1 MKRAAAVLGL
11 FLLAACSQTTTSSR
25 PSPSASPSGSAATPS
40 SSTPVAIASPTAG
53 PTATAPNP
61 NALFAVTESPS
72 FAEAA
77 NKVVI
82 VGLDG
87 VARSRAQFQPRSDPV
102 IPTAGVV
109 TGPVAEVVGSKVYYL
124 DGNGVV
130 RVLRTSGQSQVVATL
145 PALAP
150 QSEAWFSV
158 SPDGSQIIVGVVTFP
173 DQPTLAVGG
182 TGPIPV
188 VFVGGPSKFDL
199 YISRGGAAFTSLQ
212 HVDANHLFGD
222 GDPKPTLPIG
232 WTSSGPAIMEPNG
245 LLYTATTG
253 SDTWFGGSVYAID
266 TSGQPAAQLGGSDCL
281 STTMWGSGLLVC
293 NYGTNPTPRNVEV
306 RDQSG
311 NVLWKTQTVWQG
323 GYVLVRDARRLTISP
338 DGQGVADGSRVETH
352 AHGVIGIPPG
362 FVVEGWL
369 DNNTIMGRPLIGA
382 GPDLGNLAWI
392 NLSDPTNVHDLG
404 FKGDFVATL
413 S

>member
-25 PSPSASPSGSAATPS
+25 PSPSASPSGSAAAPS
-40 SSTPVAIASPTAG
+40 SSTPGSIASPTAG
-53 PTATAPNP
+53 PTAAAPNP
-61 NALFAVTESPS
+61 NVLFAVTESPS

-87 VARSRAQFQPRSDPV
+87 VGRSRAQFQPRSDPV
-102 IPTAGVV
+102 IPSAGVV
-109 TGPVAEVVGSKVYYL
+109 TGPVAVLVGSSVYYL
-124 DGNGVV
+124 DGNGVI
-130 RVLRTSGQSQVVATL
+130 RVLRTSGQPQVVATL

-188 VFVGGPSKFDL
+188 VLVGGPSKFDL

-222 GDPKPTLPIG
+222 GDPKPTLPVG
-232 WTSSGPAIMEPNG
+232 WTSSGPVIMEPNG
-245 LLYTATTG
+245 LLYTSTSG
-253 SDTWFGGSVYAID
+253 SDTWIGGSVYSID
-266 TSGQPAAQLGGSDCL
+266 TSGQPATRLGGSDCI
-281 STTMWGSGLLVC
+281 STAITRSGLLLC
-293 NYGTNPTPRNVEV
+293 NYGTYVVPRSVDV
-306 RDQSG
+306 REQSG
-311 NVLWKTQTVWQG
+311 GVVWKTQGVWQG
-323 GYVLVRDARRLTISP
+323 GYLHVIDARRLAISP
-338 DGQGVADGSRVETH
+338 DGQGVTDGSRVETH
-352 AHGVIGIPPG
+352 AHGVIAIAPG
-362 FVVEGWL
+362 FVAEGWL
-369 DNNTIMGRPLIGA
+369 DNNTIMGRPVIGT

-404 FKGDFVATL
+404 FKGDFVGTL